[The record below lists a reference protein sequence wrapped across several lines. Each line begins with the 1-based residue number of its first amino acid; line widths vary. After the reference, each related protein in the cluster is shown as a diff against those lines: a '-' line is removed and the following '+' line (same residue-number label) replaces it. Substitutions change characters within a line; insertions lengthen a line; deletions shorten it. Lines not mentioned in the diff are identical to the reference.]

1 MTGRARD
8 PGIDAAVLAA
18 VLAELRE
25 VPYQQLSIERV
36 AAAAGVA
43 KTSVYRR
50 WPSKVALVGNAI
62 LTAVA
67 ERIEPTRE
75 RLGSADASPADKSP
89 AAQLLAASR
98 QLRDLLA
105 EPHLRR
111 AVAGLLADAED
122 SDLDPLR
129 ERLLGLR
136 TDVAGNLAGDLA
148 SDAVTGAILYR
159 SLVMRL
165 PVDDA
170 YLVELVELVT
180 ARPASGRRRQG
191 RK

>member
-18 VLAELRE
+18 TLAELRE

-67 ERIEPTRE
+67 ERIEPTRDGG
-75 RLGSADASPADKSP
+75 GSAGAPPAKQLP
-89 AAQLLAASR
+89 AEQLLAASR

-136 TDVAGNLAGDLA
+136 TDVPGNLAGDLA

-165 PVDDA
+165 PVEDA

-180 ARPASGRRRQG
+180 GRPASDRRQQG